1 MKIRTLIWAFLSVHC
16 FHSVAQNAPASEN
29 ESATWLPRKVMP
41 SGWNSQQN
49 DYLHPPGVG
58 TTTVHFV
65 SDRKDVDPGY
75 IAVTGCGKFK
85 KPYSIFRSNGTTTV
99 PVREKGTERWA
110 GPPVYNALGD
120 WMAVPAWNERCVGG
134 VAGIQ
139 LLVYQ
144 QTVSKKAD
152 LSYLDQKW
160 TLVRAIGQPAFKTT
174 WHPAFHPAKPL
185 LYFDAEGA
193 DGLSQIYFVPLAAGL
208 PEPSRVQIPGT
219 AEAMYPTFHKEILY
233 FSKPVAENNL
243 DLFQW
248 NGQTV
253 TAFEAVNGPGNEFNW
268 TAISL
273 DSAWVNR
280 RTQDNGTDAV
290 AFVLPKKKQEVV
302 PASPGVDNVPS
313 QTTAVAAVTGSTN
326 TQTAPNEPHSAGVG
340 TNEKQG
346 AFWIAAG
353 LFSDADFAQAR
364 AEALAQNPKLAQ
376 RISVQY
382 DGRMY
387 RVLVAGGDNAT
398 EADGILT
405 SVKQTASDALVQ
417 KIAGPS
423 GRSRKLEIYFDFNQA
438 VIRPG
443 EAKRIQ
449 AFLAELNGA
458 QGTFDL
464 IGHCDSRGSNGYN
477 LQLGLRRAK
486 STAAYLSQLAGPV
499 SSTETSRSEWDLQS
513 PCPDGVPCDESSHE
527 RNRRVVLVFE
537 PK

>member
-1 MKIRTLIWAFLSVHC
+1 MGA
-16 FHSVAQNAPASEN
+16 
-29 ESATWLPRKVMP
+29 KV
-41 SGWNSQQN
+41 
-49 DYLHPPGVG
+49 
-58 TTTVHFV
+58 
-65 SDRKDVDPGY
+65 
-75 IAVTGCGKFK
+75 
-85 KPYSIFRSNGTTTV
+85 
-99 PVREKGTERWA
+99 
-110 GPPVYNALGD
+110 
-120 WMAVPAWNERCVGG
+120 
-134 VAGIQ
+134 
-139 LLVYQ
+139 
-144 QTVSKKAD
+144 
-152 LSYLDQKW
+152 
-160 TLVRAIGQPAFKTT
+160 
-174 WHPAFHPAKPL
+174 
-185 LYFDAEGA
+185 
-193 DGLSQIYFVPLAAGL
+193 
-208 PEPSRVQIPGT
+208 
-219 AEAMYPTFHKEILY
+219 
-233 FSKPVAENNL
+233 
-243 DLFQW
+243 
-248 NGQTV
+248 
-253 TAFEAVNGPGNEFNW
+253 
-268 TAISL
+268 
-273 DSAWVNR
+273 
-280 RTQDNGTDAV
+280 
-290 AFVLPKKKQEVV
+290 
-302 PASPGVDNVPS
+302 
-313 QTTAVAAVTGSTN
+313 
-326 TQTAPNEPHSAGVG
+326 GVG
-340 TNEKQG
+340 TNEKQS

-405 SVKQTASDALVQ
+405 SVKQTASDAIVQ

-423 GRSRKLEIYFDFNQA
+423 SRSRKLEIYFDFNQA

-443 EAKRIQ
+443 EAERIQ

-513 PCPDGVPCDESSHE
+513 PCPDGVPCNESAHE

>member
-1 MKIRTLIWAFLSVHC
+1 MKMRTIILTLFSVNC
-16 FHSVAQNAPASEN
+16 FYSVAQNAPAPEN
-29 ESATWLPRKVMP
+29 NPISWSPSKVMP
-41 SGWNSQQN
+41 NGWNSLEN
-49 DYLHPPGVG
+49 DYLHTPGLKAN
-58 TTTVHFV
+58 TVHFV

-75 IAVTGCGKFK
+75 IAVIGCGKYK
-85 KPYSIFRSNGTTTV
+85 KPYSIFRSDGTTTV

-110 GPPVYNALGD
+110 GPPVYNSVGD
-120 WMAVPAWNERCVGG
+120 WMAVPAWNERCVQGTAG
-134 VAGIQ
+134 VQ

-144 QTVSKKAD
+144 LTDSKKAD
-152 LSYLDQKW
+152 LVYLDQKW
-160 TLVRAIGQPAFKTT
+160 SLVRSIGQPAFKTT
-174 WHPAFHPAKPL
+174 WHPAFHPTKPL

-208 PEPSRVQIPGT
+208 PEPIRVQLPGAT
-219 AEAMYPTFHKEILY
+219 EAMYPTFHKEILY
-233 FSKPVAENNL
+233 FSRPVTENNL

-248 NGQTV
+248 DGQTV
-253 TAFEAVNGPGNEFNW
+253 VAFEAVNSPSNEFSW
-268 TAISL
+268 IVITP

-290 AFVLPKKKQEVV
+290 AFVLSKNRQQTPSTLAVESL
-302 PASPGVDNVPS
+302 PA
-313 QTTAVAAVTGSTN
+313 QTPAVAAVTGSTN
-326 TQTAPNEPHSAGVG
+326 SQAAPNEPHAAEDGSNVQESAYWIQAGVF
-340 TNEKQG
+340 ND
-346 AFWIAAG
+346 AG
-353 LFSDADFAQAR
+353 KAQAR
-364 AEALAQNPKLAQ
+364 AEALAQNPKVAK
-376 RISVQY
+376 RISVQT
-382 DGRMY
+382 DRRLY
-387 RVLVAGGDNAT
+387 RVYVASGANLA
-398 EADGILT
+398 EAQGLLMA
-405 SVKQTASDALVQ
+405 VKQKATDAQLQ

-423 GRSRKLEIYFDFNQA
+423 SRSRKLEIYFGFNQA

-513 PCPDGVPCDESSHE
+513 PCPDGVRCKESSHQ